1 MTGWTVA
8 FTPPASRQLRALPEA
23 VRDRIRRAID
33 QRLLPDP
40 KGQVIPLTG
49 PLRLYG
55 KFRVGDCRLVC
66 FCEGGVL
73 TVLVVK
79 VDHRQ
84 SVYR

>member
-8 FTPPASRQLRALPEA
+8 RTPPASRQLRALPEA

-49 PLRLYG
+49 PLRGYG
-55 KFRVGDCRLVC
+55 KFRAGDYRLVC